1 MCEVTINATEIPQAG
16 LEAETILGREEI
28 LCTEP
33 KEDCAI
39 EHSVPGREGGLEGEL
54 CE

>member
-1 MCEVTINATEIPQAG
+1 MLLRSPRQG
-16 LEAETILGREEI
+16 WRQTILGREEI

-39 EHSVPGREGGLEGEL
+39 ERSVPGREGGLEGEL